1 MKNSFMR
8 IGKNNSNNVFDNMLY
23 KYKNTFNINK
33 LPKMIYNFSYKKK
46 IV

>member
-1 MKNSFMR
+1 MKNIFMR
-8 IGKNNSNNVFDNMLY
+8 IKKSDSNSVFDNMLY

-33 LPKMIYNFSYKKK
+33 LLKRIYNFNYKKK